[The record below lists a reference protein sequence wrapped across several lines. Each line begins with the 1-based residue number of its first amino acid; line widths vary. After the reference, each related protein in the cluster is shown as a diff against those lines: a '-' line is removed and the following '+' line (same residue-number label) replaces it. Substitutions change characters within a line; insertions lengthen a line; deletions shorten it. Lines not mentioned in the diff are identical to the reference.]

1 VSHTSTA
8 QFSQVVAA
16 VQRTE
21 RLPGGE
27 IRGLPHGRAI
37 GGLTGLQQFPVEL
50 AEAERE
56 WRQGRF
62 RTAMDRVKQL
72 ETRFNA
78 IAAQWNAGTSSLIT
92 SIRQGRE
99 LKNLEKLKHLKAAE
113 INMQRLIAPAQKG
126 LRDLAASISQDVV
139 LAAREAPSSDSLR
152 SYEMD
157 DT

>member
-1 VSHTSTA
+1 MSHTSSA

-27 IRGLPHGRAI
+27 IRGLPSGRAI

-50 AEAERE
+50 AEAERD

-62 RTAMDRVKQL
+62 RSAMDRIKQL

-78 IAAQWNAGTSSLIT
+78 IAARWHSATGSLIT

-99 LKNLEKLKHLKAAE
+99 LKNLEKLKELKAAE

-126 LRDLAASISQDVV
+126 LRDLVASLSQDFV
-139 LAAREAPSSDSLR
+139 LAARESSTGDAAESHPH
-152 SYEMD
+152 
-157 DT
+157 DTA